1 MIASVRE
8 TVALV
13 LGLDPASVDERTSPT
28 TVDGWDSER
37 FVELVLALEERL
49 GFQFTPD
56 EISSI
61 DTVGDIEAVARAR
74 AAADGRALA

>member
-1 MIASVRE
+1 MIVAVRE

-13 LGLDPASVDERTSPT
+13 LGLDVASVGEATSPA
-28 TVDGWDSER
+28 TVEGWDSER
-37 FVELVLALEERL
+37 FVELILALEERL

-61 DTVGDIEAVARAR
+61 DTVGDIEAVARVR
-74 AAADGRALA
+74 LGSDDPVGS

>member
-1 MIASVRE
+1 MTLVRD

-13 LGLDPASVDERTSPT
+13 LGLDHVDESTSPA

-61 DTVGDIEAVARAR
+61 QNVGDIEAIARAR
-74 AAADGRALA
+74 DAGD

>member
-1 MIASVRE
+1 MSASVRE

-13 LGLDPASVDERTSPT
+13 LGLDPASVNERTSPA
-28 TVDGWDSER
+28 TVEGWDSER

-74 AAADGRALA
+74 MAADGGART